1 MKKIIYSILAIALVF
16 SCQDQDDHGVTVND
30 YNGTT
35 PVVYYTNGVSGSYFV
50 TPTATPFTI
59 QVGATTTS
67 AVDRTFT
74 IEADASSTAQAG
86 VDYDFVST
94 SVLIPAGSYFGEVEV
109 QGIFAGT
116 TAEGSSLV
124 INLVGEGTMANSQYS
139 LSIFQQCVSDLAGMY
154 SVFTTYGYHD
164 FLPSYSTV
172 TMDMEIVEISD
183 GYYSVDDFSGGLYS
197 DGPYVGAYGTSGLY
211 AEFTENC
218 GLISWSGQSDPW
230 GPMIPLAGGV
240 NSVDANGVVTISWY
254 CEGYGESG
262 VSVYTPL

>member
-30 YNGTT
+30 YNGN
-35 PVVYYTNGVSGSYFV
+35 PIVYYTNGVSGSYFV
-50 TPTATPFTI
+50 TPTATPFKI

-116 TAEGSSLV
+116 T
-124 INLVGEGTMANSQYS
+124 
-139 LSIFQQCVSDLAGMY
+139 
-154 SVFTTYGYHD
+154 
-164 FLPSYSTV
+164 
-172 TMDMEIVEISD
+172 
-183 GYYSVDDFSGGLYS
+183 
-197 DGPYVGAYGTSGLY
+197 
-211 AEFTENC
+211 
-218 GLISWSGQSDPW
+218 
-230 GPMIPLAGGV
+230 
-240 NSVDANGVVTISWY
+240 
-254 CEGYGESG
+254 
-262 VSVYTPL
+262 

>member
-67 AVDRTFT
+67 TVDRTFT

-94 SVLIPAGSYFGEVEV
+94 SIRDSIHYS
-109 QGIFAGT
+109 IT
-116 TAEGSSLV
+116 SNHIV
-124 INLVGEGTMANSQYS
+124 IRPTKGHVGK
-139 LSIFQQCVSDLAGMY
+139 
-154 SVFTTYGYHD
+154 
-164 FLPSYSTV
+164 FL
-172 TMDMEIVEISD
+172 
-183 GYYSVDDFSGGLYS
+183 GRL
-197 DGPYVGAYGTSGLY
+197 
-211 AEFTENC
+211 
-218 GLISWSGQSDPW
+218 
-230 GPMIPLAGGV
+230 
-240 NSVDANGVVTISWY
+240 
-254 CEGYGESG
+254 
-262 VSVYTPL
+262 